1 MLRKE
6 FREKITAQGIKN
18 VFTPTIPWRT
28 NSFYPPHGHPS
39 SPDNAE
45 PHSPIH
51 DLPSCDIVV
60 LDEVQDCSLLYYQFV
75 VYFIKTLCKSD
86 VRFCCW
92 ATTCRRST
100 SSRRGLPFPDS
111 GGGDLG
117 RVLKIIVKRVREL
130 FAGTSYRITHQI
142 SDFINDVM
150 IGENRIS
157 V

>member
-18 VFTPTIPWRT
+18 VEVHTYHSWRT
-28 NSFYPPHGHPS
+28 NSFLSTAHGHPS

-86 VRFCCW
+86 VQI
-92 ATTCRRST
+92 
-100 SSRRGLPFPDS
+100 LLL
-111 GGGDLG
+111 GDYMQ
-117 RVLKIIVKRVREL
+117 KIYEFKARTAV
-130 FAGTSYRITHQI
+130 S
-142 SDFINDVM
+142 
-150 IGENRIS
+150 
-157 V
+157 